1 MKLSSMQHLTEE
13 LQRLETK
20 CIKIMKQFLVILS
33 IVCLGLG
40 VGLVLRHTRA
50 QEQLASARAQAL
62 SVSNQLAEVHVRL
75 TEQEKLASYLQSNL
89 TEKATQ
95 LAVATNTL
103 TQVSASLATTQNDM
117 KAAQAELQ
125 AKVARV
131 AELEAQNDEATRKL
145 SELAGSIN
153 TLEAQIVETRRKLDA
168 SEGDRIYLT
177 KETSRLQADKAE
189 LLRQFNDLAV
199 LRAQVAL
206 LKEEAVINERLALM
220 SKGLYHIA
228 GGKGAQGLM
237 KKATIE
243 QKTNPQ
249 LDVEIDQKN
258 GTRVV
263 QPEKR

>member
-1 MKLSSMQHLTEE
+1 
-13 LQRLETK
+13 
-20 CIKIMKQFLVILS
+20 MKQFLIILS

-50 QEQLASARAQAL
+50 QEQLAYARTEAL
-62 SVSNQLAEVHVRL
+62 NVSNQLAEAHVRL
-75 TEQEKLASYLQSNL
+75 NEQEKLSSYLQSNL

-95 LAVATNTL
+95 LTVATNTL

-117 KAAQAELQ
+117 KSAQAELQ
-125 AKVARV
+125 AKAVRV

-153 TLEAQIVETRRKLDA
+153 TLEAQIAETKRKLDA

-177 KETSRLQADKAE
+177 KEMSRLQGDKAE

-243 QKTNPQ
+243 QKSIPQ

-263 QPEKR
+263 QPEKQ

>member
-1 MKLSSMQHLTEE
+1 M
-13 LQRLETK
+13 QRLTDGLHRPETK
-20 CIKIMKQFLVILS
+20 RIKTMKQFLIILC

-50 QEQLASARAQAL
+50 QEQLASVRAEAL
-62 SVSNQLAEVHVRL
+62 NTSNQLAEVSTRL
-75 TEQEKLASYLQSNL
+75 DEQEKLATYLQSNL

-95 LAVATNTL
+95 LTVATNTL
-103 TQVSASLATTQNDM
+103 TQVSTTLATTQNDM
-117 KAAQAELQ
+117 KAARVELQ
-125 AKVARV
+125 AKAVRV
-131 AELEAQNDEATRKL
+131 AELEAQNDEATRRL

-153 TLEAQIVETRRKLDA
+153 TLEAQIVETKRKLDA

-177 KETSRLQADKAE
+177 KEMSRLQSDKAE

-206 LKEEAVINERLALM
+206 LRDEAIVNERLALM
-220 SKGLYHIA
+220 SKGLYHTA

-243 QKTNPQ
+243 EKTNPV
-249 LDVEIDQKN
+249 LDVEIDQKT

-263 QPEKR
+263 TPEKK